1 VAEVV
6 RRLRENHGTAI
17 LRGLSFDLATANGTD
32 HAAEVTAA
40 WVRKTMGEASVRL
53 ALPDR
58 AGRLRIASGDGD
70 PGNPGRRRSARRRQA
85 LLGRRPIRLDLH
97 DGGQRTLGVFPLFFG
112 DVDVGVLEVAAP
124 REAFLRRWDLVET
137 IAALLAASIWHLSER
152 RRQQRDIEILQ
163 QAAGLGLDL
172 LRAGSQSGAVREAVR
187 FMAKRF
193 EIPVAGWVAAPG
205 SGRYTLTSVRGLGAR
220 KRRELRMAFDGTAVR
235 TALPSE
241 QREALIRRFGDV
253 LGTRDVAVIDA
264 RSALLLAAYAPTSTL
279 SAMGTLGTLL
289 EGILELLALAAHA
302 ERRNEQ
308 LDMGIAWTAHELR
321 APLLG
326 VKAVLE
332 LLLRGDTR
340 TPITLAMLRR
350 SLRELEQLA
359 ETTEGLLG
367 WAVGARPLRR
377 RTADVVRLVD
387 EAVRSC
393 ELEQL
398 AETTEGLLG
407 WAVGARPLRRRTADV
422 VRLVDEAVRSCELEG
437 GEERVQ
443 VSADGPAMALVD
455 SAHFRRAVA
464 NVVRNALIYSAGDT
478 KVSVGVGTVGDLAT
492 VTVTDQGPGI
502 PEAERSWIF
511 DPFMRGSNGGRSD
524 RGSTGLGLFIA
535 RRIVEAHEGR
545 IWVDSSRKGT
555 TFTLQVPSARARR
568 SAS

>member
-1 VAEVV
+1 MAEVV
-6 RRLRENHGTAI
+6 RRLRENHGTAL
-17 LRGLSFDLATANGTD
+17 LRGLSFDLATADGTD

-40 WVRKTMGEASVRL
+40 WVRKTVGAASVRL

-58 AGRLRIASGDGD
+58 AGRLRIAWRDED
-70 PGNPGRRRSARRRQA
+70 PGGPGDRGRRRSARRREA
-85 LLGRRPIRLDLH
+85 LLGRRPIRLDMH

-124 REAFLRRWDLVET
+124 REAILRRWDLVET

-187 FMAKRF
+187 FTAERF

-235 TALPSE
+235 ASLPSE

-264 RSALLLAAYAPTSTL
+264 GSALLLAAYAPRSTW

-393 ELEQL
+393 ELE
-398 AETTEGLLG
+398 
-407 WAVGARPLRRRTADV
+407 R
-422 VRLVDEAVRSCELEG
+422 

-478 KVSVGVGTVGDLAT
+478 RVSVAVGTVGDLAT

-502 PEAERSWIF
+502 PEDERSWIF

-535 RRIVEAHEGR
+535 RRIVEAHGGR

>member
-1 VAEVV
+1 
-6 RRLRENHGTAI
+6 
-17 LRGLSFDLATANGTD
+17 
-32 HAAEVTAA
+32 
-40 WVRKTMGEASVRL
+40 
-53 ALPDR
+53 
-58 AGRLRIASGDGD
+58 
-70 PGNPGRRRSARRRQA
+70 
-85 LLGRRPIRLDLH
+85 
-97 DGGQRTLGVFPLFFG
+97 
-112 DVDVGVLEVAAP
+112 
-124 REAFLRRWDLVET
+124 
-137 IAALLAASIWHLSER
+137 
-152 RRQQRDIEILQ
+152 
-163 QAAGLGLDL
+163 
-172 LRAGSQSGAVREAVR
+172 
-187 FMAKRF
+187 
-193 EIPVAGWVAAPG
+193 
-205 SGRYTLTSVRGLGAR
+205 
-220 KRRELRMAFDGTAVR
+220 
-235 TALPSE
+235 
-241 QREALIRRFGDV
+241 
-253 LGTRDVAVIDA
+253 
-264 RSALLLAAYAPTSTL
+264 
-279 SAMGTLGTLL
+279 
-289 EGILELLALAAHA
+289 
-302 ERRNEQ
+302 
-308 LDMGIAWTAHELR
+308 MGIAWTAHELR

-350 SLRELEQLA
+350 SLR
-359 ETTEGLLG
+359 
-367 WAVGARPLRR
+367 
-377 RTADVVRLVD
+377 
-387 EAVRSC
+387 

-478 KVSVGVGTVGDLAT
+478 KVSVAVGTAGDLTT